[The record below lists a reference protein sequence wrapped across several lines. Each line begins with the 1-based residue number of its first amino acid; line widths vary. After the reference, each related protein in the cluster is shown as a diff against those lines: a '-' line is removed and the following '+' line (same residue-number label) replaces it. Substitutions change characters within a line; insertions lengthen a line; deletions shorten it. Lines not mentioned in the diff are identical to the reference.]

1 MGRNLQRIL
10 NVIYPARCPVCH
22 GILRD
27 QQSLVCPECRDVFR
41 PVGEHYCLKCGKP
54 VKAEEEYC
62 RACREG
68 RRYFDRGR
76 SVFLYDGKMRR
87 SLVRYKYYG
96 CRRYGDYYG
105 EEICRYAGDEIRGW
119 DPDVIIPVPLH
130 RRKLRMRGF
139 NQAAYLA
146 YRIGGRLQI
155 PVSGEILLKVRNTRS
170 QKKLAAS
177 ARRNNLIRAFRA
189 AKDLT
194 GLTVLVVD
202 DVYTTGATMDA
213 AAACLKRA
221 GAEKVYF
228 VALCAGQI

>member
-1 MGRNLQRIL
+1 MPVMKSADGSGCDRSG
-10 NVIYPARCPVCH
+10 PASQKKTAH
-22 GILRD
+22 EGI
-27 QQSLVCPECRDVFR
+27 QP
-41 PVGEHYCLKCGKP
+41 G
-54 VKAEEEYC
+54 
-62 RACREG
+62 
-68 RRYFDRGR
+68 
-76 SVFLYDGKMRR
+76 SVSGVQD
-87 SLVRYKYYG
+87 
-96 CRRYGDYYG
+96 
-105 EEICRYAGDEIRGW
+105 
-119 DPDVIIPVPLH
+119 
-130 RRKLRMRGF
+130 RRK
-139 NQAAYLA
+139 
-146 YRIGGRLQI
+146 LQI